1 MEKQK
6 KGFKMPHTYVIL
18 ILVVLIMAIGTYV
31 IPAGQYERVQDPNTG
46 RMVVNPDNFQRV
58 EQNPTKF
65 FDLFKAIP
73 QGMNGAADVIFFIFC
88 TGGAFEIMLA
98 TGAIDRGIG
107 ALAKKSAGKEM
118 VLIPICLFIFSL
130 GGATF
135 GMSEESI
142 VFVPIGIALARA
154 VGYDA
159 LVGMCMISLGCAV
172 GFNSAWMNPFTVGVA
187 QGIAELPTFSGIEM
201 RLVIHAVFF
210 VATAAWL
217 MMYAKKVKKD
227 PSKSVIADLEK
238 KAKEEGAQLDL
249 DNLEAMTGRD
259 KLVLLIFVGGMGLL
273 MYGVFKYGWY
283 FEEISALFV
292 GIGIACGFVGGKGP
306 SEIASDFVRGAK
318 GIAFGALVVGV
329 ARAILVIMENGVIID
344 SIVHGLAGVISAF
357 PKSICAVGMFLVQ
370 ALINFFIP
378 SGSGQAA
385 ATMPIMVPLADV
397 LGLTRQTAVMCF
409 QFGDGFTNSIIPTSS
424 TLMANLGTANITYDK
439 YVKFILPLMGI
450 WFALGI
456 VFVVVAT
463 MIGYGPF

>member
-1 MEKQK
+1 
-6 KGFKMPHTYVIL
+6 MPHTYVIL
-18 ILVVLIMAIGTYV
+18 LAVVLIMAVCTYV
-31 IPAGQYERVQDPNTG
+31 IPAGQYERVEDPNTG
-46 RMVVNPDNFQRV
+46 RMVVNPDNFQLV

-73 QGMNGAADVIFFIFC
+73 EGMNDAADVIFFIFC

-107 ALAKKSAGKEM
+107 ALAKKSAGKEKL
-118 VLIPICLFIFSL
+118 LIPVCILIFSL

-154 VGYDA
+154 IGYDA
-159 LVGMCMISLGCAV
+159 LVGMSMIALGCAV

-201 RLVIHAVFF
+201 RLAIHVVFF
-210 VATAAWL
+210 IATSAYIMRYAA
-217 MMYAKKVKKD
+217 KVKKD
-227 PSKSVIADLEK
+227 PSKSIVADLEA
-238 KAKEEGAQLDL
+238 KAKEEGNQLDL
-249 DNLEAMTGRD
+249 DNLQAMSGRD
-259 KLVLLIFVGGMGLL
+259 KLVLLIFVAGMILL
-273 MYGVFKYGWY
+273 MYGVFTYGWY
-283 FEEISALFV
+283 FTEISALFV
-292 GIGIACGFVGGKGP
+292 GMGIACGFAGGKGP
-306 SEIASDFVRGAK
+306 SEIAGDFVRGAK

-344 SIVHGLAGVISAF
+344 SIVHGLAGVISIF
-357 PKSICAVGMFLVQ
+357 PRSICAVGMFLVQ
-370 ALINFFIP
+370 AVINFFIP

-424 TLMANLGTANITYDK
+424 TLMANLGTAGITYDK
-439 YVKFILPLMGI
+439 WVKYITPLMLI

-456 VFVVVAT
+456 CFVVLAT
-463 MIGYGPF
+463 MVNYGPF